1 MSAPTDPIAYLR
13 RVREA
18 GQHNDVVQ
26 MIRDRDSA
34 ITRWGRVFASPSR
47 LTPEDLSDFLQ
58 FEHNRHWWGLQRRS
72 DILLRRFEA
81 VREMIS
87 ELLDEDRPIVE
98 RIDGLGEPR
107 EFDRE
112 IWSPI
117 LLVTHPDTHGVWNQI
132 SESAMR
138 RLGLWPDGT
147 DGASPGTVYGMVDE
161 MLNLTAAEVGVD
173 LWTLDALW
181 WAVEKEHD
189 ASRYFVTR
197 SKPARVATRART
209 AAPARTKTLRAA
221 KAKAVVAEDTFVC
234 QRCWMTKQ
242 SRLASDEAGV
252 CIDCA

>member
-1 MSAPTDPIAYLR
+1 MTAPSDPIAYLR
-13 RVREA
+13 RLREA

-34 ITRWGRVFASPSR
+34 LARWGPVFSNPSR
-47 LTPEDLSDFLQ
+47 LTPDDLSDFLH

-72 DILLRRFEA
+72 GALLRHFEA
-81 VREMIS
+81 VREMIH
-87 ELLDEDRPIVE
+87 ELLDEDRSIVE
-98 RIDGLGEPR
+98 RVDGLGEPR

-117 LLVTHPDTHGVWNQI
+117 LLMTHPDTHGVWNEI

-138 RLGLWPDGT
+138 RLGLWPEGT
-147 DGASPGTVYGMVDE
+147 DGATTGTVYGMVDD
-161 MLNLTAAEVGVD
+161 MLNLTAAEVRVD

-189 ASRYFVTR
+189 AARYFVTR
-197 SKPARVATRART
+197 SKPTRIAPRGASAAT
-209 AAPARTKTLRAA
+209 RTKTLRTA
-221 KAKAVVAEDTFVC
+221 KARAVVSEDTFVC
-234 QRCWMTKQ
+234 QRCWTTKQ
-242 SRLASDEAGV
+242 ARLASEEAGV